1 MQYTIKQ
8 DNTANNK
15 RIAKNTIIMYFRL
28 FFNIFIQL
36 YTVPIVLRTL
46 GVSDYGLYN
55 VVCGITAMF
64 TFIGGSMA
72 SGVQRFFSFA
82 IGKNDEVKLKNTF
95 DTTIYIF
102 ICMAVVAFVLF
113 EIIGLWFLNS
123 QMVVEDGRLA
133 AANWIYQFSIVSFL
147 IALITIPYNGVVIA
161 HERMDFFAYVSIG
174 SSVLKLIAI
183 IILPYI
189 LYDYL
194 IVYGLL
200 ILIVQLL
207 ERLAYQLFCNL
218 NYMECRQISF
228 KFDRDLGKQLL
239 TYSGFNLIG
248 SIATILR
255 KQGLNIV
262 VNLFF
267 GTIVNAAHSIALH
280 INGILEQFI
289 GNLYVTSRPQIT
301 KYYAERRL
309 DDMWNLTYRTSLLAY
324 YLLML
329 IGVVAFVEAPT
340 ILTIWLDDYPD
351 YTIGITRIFIVSM
364 MIETM
369 INQLSGVFQAYNR
382 IKKWQLYASS
392 ILMLNVPVAYILL
405 KVDNSNVLSPY
416 YIQLLFSLIYVFLVL
431 NIARREVHLSV
442 PYYLK
447 NVIGREIIV
456 TIGVCTI
463 LYVIIEHIEPSFLR
477 VFITSIAT
485 LTVSSLL
492 ILTIGFNKS
501 DRLIIIDMIKSK
513 IIIKFK

>member
-1 MQYTIKQ
+1 MQDT
-8 DNTANNK
+8 TANNK

-82 IGKNDEVKLKNTF
+82 IGKNDGVKLKNTF
-95 DTTIYIF
+95 DTTICIF
-102 ICMAVVAFVLF
+102 ICMAVVAFILF
-113 EIIGLWFLNS
+113 EIVGLWFLNS
-123 QMVVEDGRLA
+123 QMVVEEGRLA

-218 NYMECRQISF
+218 NYMECRHISF
-228 KFDRDLGKQLL
+228 KFDRDLGTQLL

-267 GTIVNAAHSIALH
+267 GTIVNAAHSIAIH

-392 ILMLNVPVAYILL
+392 ILMLNVPVAYLLL

-416 YIQLLFSLIYVFLVL
+416 YIQLFFSLIYVFLVL
-431 NIARREVHLSV
+431 IIARREVHLSV
-442 PYYLK
+442 AYYLK

-501 DRLIIIDMIKSK
+501 DRFVIIDMIKSK
-513 IIIKFK
+513 INIKFK